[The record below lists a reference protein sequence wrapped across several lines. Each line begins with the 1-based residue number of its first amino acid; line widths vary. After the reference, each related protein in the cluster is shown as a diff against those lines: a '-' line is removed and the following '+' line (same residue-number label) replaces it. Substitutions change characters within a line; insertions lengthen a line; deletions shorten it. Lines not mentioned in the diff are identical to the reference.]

1 MALFFGIPSKFC
13 YFCNKIMM
21 QMKKTFQSIF
31 FTVAVAS
38 AALYTTS
45 CTQKKFH
52 VNGNITQAKDS
63 ILYFEN
69 IGLNGTTVLDS
80 VRLGQD
86 GAFAFAEKAN
96 EAPEFYRLRIA
107 GQIINVSIDSTE
119 TVNVKAAYPAM
130 ASQYEI
136 SGSENCAKIKELT
149 LMQMAL
155 QQQIR
160 SISENLNLASAV
172 INDSLEKVLTA
183 YKNRVKIDYIFKEP
197 MKAYAYFALF
207 QTIDVGNSNIL
218 IFNPRANEDDI
229 KVFAAVATSWD
240 TYYPK
245 AERGANLHNI
255 AIEGMKD
262 VRIIRNNRQRM
273 VQASQAQVSGI
284 IDIAL
289 PDNQGRIRNLS
300 DTKGK
305 VVMLDFHLFDAK
317 ESTQRIMMLR
327 ELYNKYHS
335 QGFEIFQVSVD
346 SDEHFWKTKTAAL
359 PWISVHADP
368 DTQQQVL
375 IDYNVQNVPTFF
387 LIDKNNVL
395 QKRDLQIKDIDA
407 EIKSLL

>member
-1 MALFFGIPSKFC
+1 
-13 YFCNKIMM
+13 
-21 QMKKTFQSIF
+21 
-31 FTVAVAS
+31 
-38 AALYTTS
+38 
-45 CTQKKFH
+45 
-52 VNGNITQAKDS
+52 
-63 ILYFEN
+63 
-69 IGLNGTTVLDS
+69 
-80 VRLGQD
+80 
-86 GAFAFAEKAN
+86 
-96 EAPEFYRLRIA
+96 
-107 GQIINVSIDSTE
+107 
-119 TVNVKAAYPAM
+119 
-130 ASQYEI
+130 
-136 SGSENCAKIKELT
+136 
-149 LMQMAL
+149 
-155 QQQIR
+155 
-160 SISENLNLASAV
+160 
-172 INDSLEKVLTA
+172 
-183 YKNRVKIDYIFKEP
+183 
-197 MKAYAYFALF
+197 
-207 QTIDVGNSNIL
+207 
-218 IFNPRANEDDI
+218 
-229 KVFAAVATSWD
+229 
-240 TYYPK
+240 
-245 AERGANLHNI
+245 
-255 AIEGMKD
+255 
-262 VRIIRNNRQRM
+262 M